1 MQDDTKCTSA
11 RGPSHDELPDL
22 AEDVVYEM
30 QMFFAAAEQ
39 YGAMAMT
46 ERERLLTPMEQS
58 ISNAWSEVHWLH
70 FRNLLD
76 FFTSEPRQDDVVAG
90 HYVPGWTKRYGG
102 EALKELEGFR
112 SRCNKHLQHLA
123 AARKRQ
129 GSVADP
135 PDTPGYTATKM
146 KVLTDAFFT
155 RLDSERMSWFAPHL
169 ESWQAFPDS
178 GSVLSS
184 SG

>member
-1 MQDDTKCTSA
+1 MQEDKMAWAC
-11 RGPSHDELPDL
+11 RPSHHELPAL

-30 QMFFAAAEQ
+30 QMFFVAVEQ
-39 YGAMAMT
+39 YGAMVRT
-46 ERERLLTPMEQS
+46 EQERFLTPKEQS

-76 FFTSEPRQDDVVAG
+76 FFTSEPTQDDVVAAD
-90 HYVPGWTKRYGG
+90 YVSGWTKRDGSD
-102 EALKELEGFR
+102 ALRELEAFR
-112 SRCNKHLQHLA
+112 SRCNKHLQHLS

-135 PDTPGYTATKM
+135 PDTPKYTATRM
-146 KVLTDAFFT
+146 KELTNVFLK

-169 ESWQAFPDS
+169 EALQSTS
-178 GSVLSS
+178 GFRLRV
-184 SG
+184 